1 MSRRGSQLRP
11 VSGVLLL
18 DKPGGATSNQAL
30 QRVKRLFRARKAGH
44 TGSLD
49 PIATGLLPLCFGEA
63 TKVSGFLLNADK
75 QYRVRARLGQRTDTG
90 DSEGEV
96 IAERAVGTI
105 PDERIES
112 ALAGLRGEIE
122 QIPPMYSAR
131 KHKGERLYALARKGI
146 EVERQPSRVVIH
158 QLDLVGRQGDELELD
173 VACSKGTYV
182 RTLVEDLG
190 EALGCGAHV
199 VALRRLGVAPYAGQR
214 MFTLEELESLA
225 AEGGT
230 EALDAA
236 LLPIDTAL
244 THLPVVNLGDDAAF
258 YLERGQPVI
267 SPNAPTSGQVRFYN
281 GERFLGVG
289 EVLPDGR
296 VAPRRLVKTRQ

>member
-1 MSRRGSQLRP
+1 MGRRRSHLRP

-18 DKPGGATSNQAL
+18 DKPGGMTSNEAL

-96 IAERAVGTI
+96 IAEREVGEI
-105 PDERIES
+105 PDSRIEE
-112 ALAGLRGEIE
+112 ALGGLRGEIE

-146 EVERQPSRVVIH
+146 EVERRPTAVVIH
-158 QLDLVGRQGDELELD
+158 QLDLVGRDGPELELD

-199 VALRRLGVAPYAGQR
+199 VGLRRIGVAPYAGHR
-214 MFTLEELESLA
+214 MIGLEELEAA
-225 AEGGT
+225 AEEGGF
-230 EALDAA
+230 EALDAL

-244 THLPVVNLGDDAAF
+244 THLPAVTLGDDTAF
-258 YLERGQPVI
+258 YLQRGQPVM
-267 SPNAPTSGQVRFYN
+267 SPNAPTSGQVRLYR
-281 GERFLGVG
+281 GERLLGVG

-296 VAPRRLVKTRQ
+296 VAPKRLIKAP

>member
-1 MSRRGSQLRP
+1 MGRRGSNLRP

-30 QRVKRLFRARKAGH
+30 QRVKRLYRARKAGH

-63 TKVSGFLLNADK
+63 TKISGFLLNADK
-75 QYRVRARLGQRTDTG
+75 QYRVTARLGERTDTG

-96 IAERAVGTI
+96 VAEREVGEI
-105 PDERIES
+105 PDARIEK
-112 ALAGLRGEIE
+112 ALDDLRGDIE

-146 EVERQPSRVVIH
+146 EVEREPNRVHIH
-158 QLDLVGRQGDELELD
+158 QFDLLGRDGSDLELD

-199 VALRRLGVAPYAGQR
+199 VALRRLGVAPYAGHR
-214 MFTLEELESLA
+214 MITLDELEALA
-225 AEGGT
+225 AEGGF
-230 EALDAA
+230 EALDGV
-236 LLPIDTAL
+236 LLPVDTAL
-244 THLPVVNLGDDAAF
+244 TDLPAVSLGDDTAF
-258 YLERGQPVI
+258 YLQRGQPVI
-267 SPNAPTSGQVRFYN
+267 SPNAPTSGQVRLYQ
-281 GERFLGVG
+281 GEQFLGVG
-289 EVLPDGR
+289 EVLADGR
-296 VAPRRLVKTRQ
+296 VAPKRLVATG

>member
-1 MSRRGSQLRP
+1 MGRKRSNLRP

-18 DKPGGATSNQAL
+18 DKPAGMTSNQAL

-75 QYRVRARLGQRTDTG
+75 QYRVRAKLGQRTDTG
-90 DSEGEV
+90 DREGRV
-96 IAERAVGTI
+96 TAEREVGDI
-105 PDERIES
+105 PDERVE
-112 ALAGLRGEIE
+112 AVLAGFRGEIE
-122 QIPPMYSAR
+122 QVPPMYSAR
-131 KHKGERLYALARKGI
+131 KHQGQRLYELARKGI
-146 EVERQPSRVVIH
+146 EVEREPERVRIH
-158 QLDLVGRQGDELELD
+158 QFDLVGRQGDELELD

-190 EALGCGAHV
+190 EVLGCGAHV
-199 VALRRLGVAPYAGQR
+199 AELRRLGVAPYAGQR
-214 MFTLEELESLA
+214 MYTLGELEER
-225 AEGGT
+225 AEKAGVAG
-230 EALDAA
+230 LDEL

-244 THLPVVNLGDDAAF
+244 THLPVVRLGDDAAF
-258 YLERGQPVI
+258 YLRQGQPVLA
-267 SPNAPTSGQVRFYN
+267 PNAPTRGEVRFYSDA
-281 GERFLGVG
+281 RFLGVG

-296 VAPRRLVKTRQ
+296 VAPRRLVKIA

>member
-1 MSRRGSQLRP
+1 MSRRGSHLRQ

-30 QRVKRLFRARKAGH
+30 QRVKRLFKARKAGH

-90 DSEGEV
+90 DSEGEI
-96 IAERAVGTI
+96 IAEREVGDI
-105 PDERIES
+105 PDQRIEE

-122 QIPPMYSAR
+122 QVPPMYSAR
-131 KHKGERLYALARKGI
+131 KHKGERLYALARQGI
-146 EVERQPSRVVIH
+146 EVERQPTRVRIH
-158 QLDLVGRQGDELELD
+158 QFDLVGRQGDELELD

-182 RTLVEDLG
+182 RTLVEELG

-214 MFTLEELESLA
+214 MVTLDELEALA
-225 AEGGT
+225 GESGV
-230 EALDAA
+230 EALDGL

-244 THLPVVNLGDDAAF
+244 THLPVVKLGDDTAF
-258 YLERGQPVI
+258 YLQRGQPVM
-267 SPNAPTSGQVRFYN
+267 SPNAPTSGQVRLYQ

-296 VAPRRLVKTRQ
+296 VAPRRLISAG

>member
-1 MSRRGSQLRP
+1 MGRRGSNLRP

-18 DKPGGATSNQAL
+18 DKPGGITSNQAL
-30 QRVKRLFRARKAGH
+30 QRVKRLYRARKAGH

-96 IAERAVGTI
+96 IAEREVGDI
-105 PDERIES
+105 PDGRVE
-112 ALAGLRGEIE
+112 ACLAGLRGAIE
-122 QIPPMYSAR
+122 QVPPMYSAR

-146 EVERQPSRVVIH
+146 EVEREPETVRIH
-158 QLDLVGRQGDELELD
+158 QFDLVGRDGAELELD

-199 VALRRLGVAPYAGQR
+199 TALRRLGVAPYAGQP
-214 MFTLEELESLA
+214 MHTLQALERRA
-225 AEGGT
+225 EEGGF
-230 EALDAA
+230 EALDAL

-258 YLERGQPVI
+258 YLRRGQPVI

-281 GERFLGVG
+281 GENFLGVG

-296 VAPRRLVKTRQ
+296 VAPRRLLKTA

>member
-1 MSRRGSQLRP
+1 MGRRRSQLRP

-18 DKPGGATSNQAL
+18 DKPGGMTSNEAL

-49 PIATGLLPLCFGEA
+49 PIATGLLPICFGEA
-63 TKVSGFLLNADK
+63 TKVSGYLLNADK
-75 QYRVRARLGQRTDTG
+75 QYRVRARLGLRTDTG

-96 IAERAVGTI
+96 IDEREVGDI
-105 PDERIES
+105 PDSRIEE
-112 ALAGLRGEIE
+112 ALAELRGEIE

-146 EVERQPSRVVIH
+146 EVERQPSRVVVH
-158 QLDLVGRQGDELELD
+158 QLDLVGRDGRELELD

-199 VALRRLGVAPYAGQR
+199 VGLRRLGVDPYAGHR
-214 MFTLEELESLA
+214 MVGLEELETLA
-225 AEGGT
+225 DEGGF
-230 EALDAA
+230 EALDAV

-244 THLPVVNLGDDAAF
+244 THLPAVRLGEDTAF
-258 YLERGQPVI
+258 YLQRGQPVI
-267 SPNAPTSGQVRFYN
+267 SPNAPTSGQVRLYS
-281 GERFLGVG
+281 GQRLLGVG
-289 EVLPDGR
+289 EVLADGR
-296 VAPRRLVKTRQ
+296 VAPRRLIKAP